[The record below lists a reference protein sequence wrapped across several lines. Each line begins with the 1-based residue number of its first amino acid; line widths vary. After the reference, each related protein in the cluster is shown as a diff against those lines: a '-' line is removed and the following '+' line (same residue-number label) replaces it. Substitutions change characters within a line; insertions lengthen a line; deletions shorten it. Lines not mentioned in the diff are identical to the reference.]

1 MFFERNLAK
10 SSSQKRLGDDK
21 INLENQSF
29 GFKKWLKEIDKSN
42 LNEPTFHPVINE
54 KSKSLAKKYHEK
66 QMIKY
71 QEFC

>member
-1 MFFERNLAK
+1 LFCEKNSIK
-10 SSSQKRLGDDK
+10 SSSQKRLGDDQ
-21 INLENQSF
+21 INLETQSF
-29 GFKKWLKEIDKSN
+29 GFKKWLKEIEKSN

-66 QMIKY
+66 QMKKY